1 MGTLTQAQQGDRARR
16 VRTLAEQAAEEAVR
30 SGRRVAL
37 SAMTGDDRD
46 LVREQL
52 RWRADVATLSE
63 GDGPDRH
70 VVIIP
75 I

>member
-16 VRTLAEQAAEEAVR
+16 VRTLAERAAEEAVR

-37 SAMTGDDRD
+37 SAMTGDERD

-63 GDGPDRH
+63 GDGADRH